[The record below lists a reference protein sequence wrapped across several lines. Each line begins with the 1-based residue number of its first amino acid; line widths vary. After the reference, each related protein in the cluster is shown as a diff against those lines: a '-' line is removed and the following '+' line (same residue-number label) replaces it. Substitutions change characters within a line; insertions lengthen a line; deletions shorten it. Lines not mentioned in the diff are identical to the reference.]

1 MVQLCIRIVHN
12 KISLLPYLHAEVNII
27 KCYRQLLGQS
37 ADLFKDAPFYH
48 HARCCYRAV
57 ILCTDNPVAVSC
69 VSSWLLHKTVTGNST
84 KADDNTGMLD
94 RIVLVVQSRTDNSD
108 ITAAAVAEHFFDAV
122 IVDHLCVIIQQQ
134 QIRSVCVPDTEI
146 VDFGIIEV
154 SFVIVYLNL
163 AALFLQFFIIG
174 KSLLFRTVVLHNNK
188 LQIRITGFFQNRLY
202 AAVQIIDVV
211 FVRNDNRDQRLFIE
225 NIFRPIQ
232 AEKLAVLH
240 RCMDSFSLIMR
251 LNRSSSGFKR
261 ILLALRI
268 FCCGIL
274 VASPVI

>member
-1 MVQLCIRIVHN
+1 MIQLCIGVINN
-12 KISLLPYLHAEVNII
+12 KVSLLANFHTEINII
-27 KCYRQLLGQS
+27 KRYRKLFGQS
-37 ADLFKDAPFYH
+37 ADFLKYAPFYH
-48 HARCCYRAV
+48 HARCRYRTV
-57 ILCTDNPVAVSC
+57 ILCTDNPVAVSG
-69 VSSWLLHKTVTGNST
+69 VSSRLLYETVAGNST
-84 KADDNTGMLD
+84 ESDDNTSMLD
-94 RIVLVVQSRTDNSD
+94 RIVLVVQPCTDNSD
-108 ITAAAVAEHFFDAV
+108 ITAGAVAEQFLDTIIINHLG
-122 IVDHLCVIIQQQ
+122 IVVQQQ
-134 QIRSVCVPDTEI
+134 QILSFCVLYAEI
-146 VDFGIIEV
+146 VDFGIVEV